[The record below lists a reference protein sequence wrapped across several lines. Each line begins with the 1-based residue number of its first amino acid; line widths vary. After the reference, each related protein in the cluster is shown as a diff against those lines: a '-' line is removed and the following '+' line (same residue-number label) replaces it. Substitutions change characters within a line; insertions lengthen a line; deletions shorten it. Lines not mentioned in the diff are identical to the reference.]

1 MAVVRRQRQRT
12 LQRQQA
18 RQATRTTDE
27 ATLAGAAAEGAG
39 AAAGAGGGATEGA
52 AAGVTR
58 VDDVLFWSG
67 GKDAY
72 LSLLHLQEAK
82 RRVRQ
87 TNSVVLLT
95 TFDSATGIV
104 PHQGACL

>member
-1 MAVVRRQRQRT
+1 
-12 LQRQQA
+12 
-18 RQATRTTDE
+18 
-27 ATLAGAAAEGAG
+27 
-39 AAAGAGGGATEGA
+39 
-52 AAGVTR
+52 